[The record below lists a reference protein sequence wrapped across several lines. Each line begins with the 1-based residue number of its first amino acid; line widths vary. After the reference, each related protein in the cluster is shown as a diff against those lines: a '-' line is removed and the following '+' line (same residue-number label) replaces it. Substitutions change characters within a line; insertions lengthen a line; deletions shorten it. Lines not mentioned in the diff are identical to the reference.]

1 MEVIKQLRAVSPG
14 ARICLVGDDWQSINR
29 FAGSDL
35 GLFTQAEKH
44 LGTTF
49 RLVPD
54 VAEISSR
61 FVMQNP
67 SQIRKEVRTPKAALR
82 EPGIVLHGY
91 EGDDQFKGLREVL
104 DLLVSRKSAGSHVL
118 VLSRYKAPIEHQAMK
133 ELVEEFGEQGLRLD
147 QTTIHRS
154 KGLEADHV
162 VVMGLSSRAPSFSSA
177 TEDDPVLQ
185 MVSAAPDGFANSEE
199 RRLMYLALTRSK
211 GRVSVRRARWRCSAE
226 CRTGCPFT
234 RNG

>member
-1 MEVIKQLRAVSPG
+1 MA
-14 ARICLVGDDWQSINR
+14 
-29 FAGSDL
+29 
-35 GLFTQAEKH
+35 

-133 ELVEEFGEQGLRLD
+133 ELVEEFGERGLASTRQRFIAPRGSRL
-147 QTTIHRS
+147 T
-154 KGLEADHV
+154 
-162 VVMGLSSRAPSFSSA
+162 M
-177 TEDDPVLQ
+177 
-185 MVSAAPDGFANSEE
+185 
-199 RRLMYLALTRSK
+199 
-211 GRVSVRRARWRCSAE
+211 WW
-226 CRTGCPFT
+226 
-234 RNG
+234 